1 MKRNFFALAT
11 LTLISGHALATDV
24 LNHKSPYCGCCT
36 EWTKHMQDA
45 GFTVKEKLHENMNPI
60 KQTLGITPELAS
72 CHTAEING
80 YVFEGHIP
88 AEDIQAFLE
97 NPPRNAKGLAVPRM
111 PMGSPGMEYGNEK
124 DEYSVYAFN
133 EKGQVFEYRHYK
145 GNSGSNK

>member
-1 MKRNFFALAT
+1 MNRKFFALAT
-11 LTLISGHALATDV
+11 LTLLSGHALAADV
-24 LNHKSPYCGCCT
+24 INHKSPYCGCCT

-45 GFTVKEKLHENMNPI
+45 GFTVSEKLHENMNPI
-60 KQTLGITPELAS
+60 KQKLGITPELAS

-88 AEDIQAFLE
+88 AEDIKAFLE
-97 NPPRNAKGLAVPRM
+97 NPPRNAKGLAVPGM

-133 EKGQVFEYRHYK
+133 EKGQVFEYRHYQ
-145 GNSGSNK
+145 GNK

>member
-1 MKRNFFALAT
+1 MKTKLLALTALSFMSSNALA
-11 LTLISGHALATDV
+11 ADV

-45 GFTVKEKLHENMNPI
+45 GFTVEEKLHENMNPI
-60 KQTLGITPELAS
+60 KQKLGVTPELAS

-88 AEDIQAFLE
+88 ADDIKAFLE
-97 NPPRNAKGLAVPRM
+97 NPPRNAKGLAVPGM

-133 EKGQVFEYRHYK
+133 DKGQVFEYRHYN
-145 GNSGSNK
+145 GNK

>member
-1 MKRNFFALAT
+1 MNRKFFALAT
-11 LTLISGHALATDV
+11 LTLLSGHALAADV
-24 LNHKSPYCGCCT
+24 INHKSPYCGCCT

-45 GFTVKEKLHENMNPI
+45 GFTVSEKLHENMNPI
-60 KQTLGITPELAS
+60 KQKLGIAPELAS

-88 AEDIQAFLE
+88 AEDIKAFLE
-97 NPPRNAKGLAVPRM
+97 NPPRNAKGLAVPGM

-133 EKGQVFEYRHYK
+133 EKGQVFEYRHYQ
-145 GNSGSNK
+145 GNK

>member
-1 MKRNFFALAT
+1 MKRKFFALAT

-45 GFTVKEKLHENMNPI
+45 GFTVEEKLHENMNPI
-60 KQTLGITPELAS
+60 KQKLGITPELAS

-97 NPPRNAKGLAVPRM
+97 NPPRNAKGLAVPGM

-145 GNSGSNK
+145 GNK

>member
-1 MKRNFFALAT
+1 MNKKTLAFAT
-11 LTLISGHALATDV
+11 LLLISGNALAADV

-45 GFTVKEKLHENMNPI
+45 GFNVEEKLHENMNPI
-60 KQTLGITPELAS
+60 KQKLGITPELAS

-88 AEDIQAFLE
+88 ADDIKAFLE
-97 NPPRNAKGLAVPRM
+97 NPPKNAKGLAVPGM

-124 DEYSVYAFN
+124 DAYAVYAFN
-133 EKGQVFEYRHYK
+133 EKGQVFTYRHYE
-145 GNSGSNK
+145 GNK

>member
-1 MKRNFFALAT
+1 MKRKFFALAT

-45 GFTVKEKLHENMNPI
+45 GFTVEEKLHENMNPI
-60 KQTLGITPELAS
+60 KQKLGITPELTS

-97 NPPRNAKGLAVPRM
+97 NPPRNAKGLAVPGM

-145 GNSGSNK
+145 GNK